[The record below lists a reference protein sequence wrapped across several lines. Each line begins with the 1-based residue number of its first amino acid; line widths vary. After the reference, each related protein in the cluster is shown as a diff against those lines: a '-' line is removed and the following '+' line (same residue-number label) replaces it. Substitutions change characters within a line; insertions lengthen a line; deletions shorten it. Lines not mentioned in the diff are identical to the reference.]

1 MVGPNG
7 AGKTMTIECIE
18 GLRKPDAGE
27 VHVLGLDPQREGR
40 ILRERIGI
48 RKKYGLTE
56 NLLLENL
63 IYDIIFEQKFNELN
77 ESLLKDLTKAEK
89 REVSDHVKNI
99 LRNATEDSLLD

>member
-1 MVGPNG
+1 MSLSSDFSGSLIPEWADVKKLEN
-7 AGKTMTIECIE
+7 K
-18 GLRKPDAGE
+18 LKS
-27 VHVLGLDPQREGR
+27 LGWEDG
-40 ILRERIGI
+40 
-48 RKKYGLTE
+48 KKYGLTE